1 MKTPWALAV
10 RLVVVAVPLGSA
22 AKEPAVAYDGK
33 PGFYAVET
41 ARYDWQD
48 KARQREVPV
57 KLYFPKTGKG
67 PFPVIIFSHGLG
79 GSRDGYEYLGG
90 TGPAT
95 ATSRCTSSTREATRP
110 SGKDQAKPLEAMR
123 QSLKDLRNSIN
134 RPLDVRFA
142 IDQMEKINRDQG
154 PLQGRLD
161 LKHLGMAGHS
171 FGAWTTLAADRR
183 SLRRSRRPGN
193 SLNDPRIKAA
203 IAMSPSA
210 PRDKTKLDQE
220 FGHIKVPCL
229 HMTGTLDDSPIG
241 TTKAKDRRLP
251 FDHITAADQCLVVFA
266 GGDHM
271 IFSGRGRLSGGG
283 KDHDFQDLIRPAT
296 TAFWDACLKDSKAA
310 KTFLTEGGLS
320 EVAGP
325 GRDAGREGQSAVE
338 SPRTPAAS
346 SCRVTRLSSSPAAER
361 HRLPAAQ
368 GRRRAW
374 RSRPRNSR
382 MLWWLDVDP
391 VGRGGVGQTLRGSI
405 AVKWYGLR
413 AIAAISRLAPPP
425 L

>member
-79 GSRDGYEYLGG
+79 GSRDGYEYLGRHWASHG
-90 TGPAT
+90 YVSVHLQHKGSDT
-95 ATSRCTSSTREATRP
+95 AVW
-110 SGKDQAKPLEAMR
+110 KDQAKPLEAMR

-171 FGAWTTLAADRR
+171 FGAWTTLAVIGEVFVA
-183 SLRRSRRPGN
+183 PGGREI

-220 FGHIKVPCL
+220 FGRIKVPCL

-241 TTKAKDRRLP
+241 DTKAKDRRLP
-251 FDHITAADQCLVVFA
+251 FDHITAADQCLVVFT

-310 KTFLTEGGLS
+310 KTFLTEGGLRKLL
-320 EVAGP
+320 GQ
-325 GRDAGREGQSAVE
+325 EG
-338 SPRTPAAS
+338 
-346 SCRVTRLSSSPAAER
+346 
-361 HRLPAAQ
+361 
-368 GRRRAW
+368 
-374 RSRPRNSR
+374 
-382 MLWWLDVDP
+382 
-391 VGRGGVGQTLRGSI
+391 TLEEKAKAR
-405 AVKWYGLR
+405 
-413 AIAAISRLAPPP
+413 
-425 L
+425 